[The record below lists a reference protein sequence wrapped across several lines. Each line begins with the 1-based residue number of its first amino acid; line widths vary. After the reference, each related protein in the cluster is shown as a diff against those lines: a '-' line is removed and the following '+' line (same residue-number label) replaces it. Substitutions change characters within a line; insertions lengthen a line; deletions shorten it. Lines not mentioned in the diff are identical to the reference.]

1 MTPGDYMSA
10 RAELL
15 ARPVV
20 GPRGPRRRSLTALTD
35 AWLGALASSSGAV
48 DAGCALVAL
57 GGYGREQLCAGSDL
71 DVLLLIPDHLDSDR
85 DMSTVRAMADHMW
98 YPIWDTG
105 ISLDHSVRTTAE
117 ARRIA
122 SRDIRVLAGLLDVRL
137 IAGDAHVAD
146 RLLKAVLA
154 DWRALARTRL
164 GDLRLASDERRSRV
178 GEVAH
183 MLEPDLKE
191 AYGGLRDATVL
202 REIATSWVAD
212 VPHEGLDPAAET
224 LLDIRDALHET
235 GLAAARRPSDVLRMQ
250 DQDDVAER
258 CGLPDADVLMR
269 DLGEAAREIAYA
281 HEITWHRV
289 ARLTRQRRSTP
300 LRRRLRRPGPER
312 VPLADGVVLHDE
324 EVVLATDGRPDRDPT
339 LILRVA
345 AAAAQAGYPL
355 SPPTVARLAR
365 ESGPLPV
372 PWPPEARDAFVSLLG
387 AGPGLLPVWEALD
400 RHRIIER
407 WIPEWSIVRSAPQR
421 NALHVYR
428 VDRHL
433 VQATAYAGEYV
444 REVARPDLLL
454 VGALLHDIGKGHD
467 GDHSIAGAAM
477 AHRIS
482 ARMGFA
488 QPDIEIIVALVRHHL
503 LLPDLATRRDVED
516 PVTALAVVDAV
527 GTPSVLDA
535 LHALCRAD
543 AQATGPA
550 AWSEWKAALIRR
562 LVEVARAWMSG
573 EVPPEV
579 PPVAERHTHL
589 LTSTD
594 LDVLL
599 ESASGA
605 SHVVVAVAD
614 RPGLLGTIAGVLALH
629 RVEVKSAETRTL
641 GERAVMVWTVVPHFG
656 ELPRLDLLR
665 ADIARG
671 LDGSLDLSARMAARR
686 DVHRSVAPPV
696 IAWVSGAASEADVL
710 EVRMHDEPGLLHRL
724 GAGLAQA
731 GVSIIAARVSTLG
744 SEVVDAF
751 YVQAPNGERLT
762 PEAREHA
769 LAVLQGALTA

>member
-1 MTPGDYMSA
+1 MTPGDYLSA

-20 GPRGPRRRSLTALTD
+20 GPRGSRRRSLTMLTD
-35 AWLGALASSSGAV
+35 EWLSALALSSGAV
-48 DAGCALVAL
+48 DAGCALVAI

-71 DVLLLIPDHLDSDR
+71 DVLLLIPDHLDADR
-85 DMSTVRAMADHMW
+85 DLTAVCTMADQMW

-105 ISLDHSVRTTAE
+105 IPLDHSVRTAAE
-117 ARRIA
+117 ARRMA
-122 SRDIRVLAGLLDVRL
+122 AQDIRVLVGLLDVRL
-137 IAGDAHVAD
+137 IAGDGELSD
-146 RLLKAVLA
+146 RLLTTVLS

-164 GDLRLASDERRSRV
+164 GELRLASDERRSRV

-202 REIATSWVAD
+202 RAIASSWVAD
-212 VPHEGLDPAAET
+212 VPHEALDPAAEM

-235 GLAAARRPSDVLRMQ
+235 ALATARRPSDVLRMQ

-258 CGLPDADVLMR
+258 CGLLDADVLLR
-269 DLGEAAREIAYA
+269 DVAEAAREIAYA

-289 ARLTRQRRSTP
+289 ARLTRQRQATP

-324 EVVLATDGRPDRDPT
+324 EVVLAIDGRPDRDPT

-355 SPPTVARLAR
+355 APPTVARLAR
-365 ESGPLPV
+365 DSAPLPV
-372 PWPPEARDAFVSLLG
+372 PWPPEARDALVSLLG
-387 AGPGLLPVWEALD
+387 AGEGLLPVWEALD

-407 WIPEWSIVRSAPQR
+407 WIPEWSTVRSLPQR

-433 VQATAYAGEYV
+433 VQAASHAGEYI
-444 REVARPDLLL
+444 REVSRPDLLL
-454 VGALLHDIGKGHD
+454 VGALLHDIGKGYD
-467 GDHSIAGAAM
+467 GDHSIVGADLARRI
-477 AHRIS
+477 AH
-482 ARMGFA
+482 RMGFA
-488 QPDIEIIVALVRHHL
+488 PSDVETIVTLVRHHL
-503 LLPDLATRRDVED
+503 LLPDLATRRDIED

-527 GTPSVLDA
+527 GTPHVLDA

-579 PPVAERHTHL
+579 PPVAERHAHL
-589 LTSTD
+589 LTSSG
-594 LDVLL
+594 LDVMI
-599 ESASGA
+599 ETTSGA
-605 SHVVVAVAD
+605 TRVVVAVGD
-614 RPGLLGTIAGVLALH
+614 HPGLLGTIAGVLALH
-629 RVEVKSAETRTL
+629 RVEVKSADTRTID
-641 GERAVMVWTVVPHFG
+641 ERAVMVWTVVPHFG

-665 ADIARG
+665 ADIARA

-686 DVHRSVAPPV
+686 DIQRSGAPPV

-724 GAGLAQA
+724 GVGLAQA
-731 GVSIIAARVSTLG
+731 GVTIIAARVSTLG

-751 YVQAPNGERLT
+751 YVQSSDGERLT
-762 PEAREHA
+762 PEARDNA

>member
-1 MTPGDYMSA
+1 
-10 RAELL
+10 
-15 ARPVV
+15 
-20 GPRGPRRRSLTALTD
+20 
-35 AWLGALASSSGAV
+35 
-48 DAGCALVAL
+48 
-57 GGYGREQLCAGSDL
+57 
-71 DVLLLIPDHLDSDR
+71 
-85 DMSTVRAMADHMW
+85 
-98 YPIWDTG
+98 
-105 ISLDHSVRTTAE
+105 
-117 ARRIA
+117 
-122 SRDIRVLAGLLDVRL
+122 
-137 IAGDAHVAD
+137 
-146 RLLKAVLA
+146 
-154 DWRALARTRL
+154 
-164 GDLRLASDERRSRV
+164 
-178 GEVAH
+178 
-183 MLEPDLKE
+183 
-191 AYGGLRDATVL
+191 
-202 REIATSWVAD
+202 
-212 VPHEGLDPAAET
+212 
-224 LLDIRDALHET
+224 
-235 GLAAARRPSDVLRMQ
+235 
-250 DQDDVAER
+250 
-258 CGLPDADVLMR
+258 
-269 DLGEAAREIAYA
+269 
-281 HEITWHRV
+281 
-289 ARLTRQRRSTP
+289 
-300 LRRRLRRPGPER
+300 
-312 VPLADGVVLHDE
+312 LADGVVLHDE

-407 WIPEWSIVRSAPQR
+407 WIPEWSTVRSAPQR

-467 GDHSIAGAAM
+467 GDHSIVGADLAR
-477 AHRIS
+477 RIS

-503 LLPDLATRRDVED
+503 VLPDLATRRDVED

-573 EVPPEV
+573 DVPPEV
-579 PPVAERHTHL
+579 PPVAERHAHL

-686 DVHRSVAPPV
+686 DVHRSGAPPV